1 MMAGILVAV
10 KLEATGLIRHAAL
23 KGTFM
28 ARPRKKH
35 ASPQSLNAA
44 IKSICDIMRRSNCA
58 GALQYVP
65 ELTWILFLRILDEH
79 EMREAEEA
87 EALGVPFTLTL
98 IAPFRWRDWAAP
110 GSTMRGD
117 KNRSVWKFVHEQLLP
132 QLKTLKDKPGA
143 TSRQKV
149 VSEIMSGVDRS
160 RIDSEKNFLDVLDK
174 VHEIT
179 SDNVD
184 QTHVFTLS
192 QVYEGLLLKMGER
205 GNDGGQ
211 FFTPREV
218 IRAMVRVVD
227 PQIGKTVYDPGC
239 GTGGFLAQS
248 YEYMRDKAGDK
259 ISAVELDTLKHRTFY
274 GREKDN
280 VVYPIGL
287 ANLVLHGIDDPH
299 IWHGN
304 SLSDIATYGGLFAGA
319 PKFFDYVLMNPPF
332 GGKEGKEAQT
342 PYEYKTGATQVL
354 FVQNV
359 LHSMKPGSR
368 CGIVL
373 DEGVLFRVDAEAFV
387 QTKRKLLEE
396 CDVYCIISLPGGV
409 FSSAG
414 AGVKTNL
421 VFFDKGNQTERIWYY
436 DLSDVKVGKKTP
448 LTLAHFQEIF
458 RLLPERADSERSW
471 TVDFAAG
478 LQAALAEAHPFREKA
493 AEFTAIAGKLD
504 DELAALR
511 KAKGPREEIQIAQE
525 RWKSALR
532 EARETDAKAEAIEN
546 AVYDLKAVNPHRVVE
561 KDTRTPLQIIQAI
574 EEKGREA
581 TAALSRLQ
589 TLLAT
594 HDL

>member
-1 MMAGILVAV
+1 
-10 KLEATGLIRHAAL
+10 
-23 KGTFM
+23 
-28 ARPRKKH
+28 
-35 ASPQSLNAA
+35 
-44 IKSICDIMRRSNCA
+44 MRRSNCA

-65 ELTWILFLRILDEH
+65 ELTWILFLRILDER
-79 EMREAEEA
+79 ETREAEEA
-87 EALGVPFTLTL
+87 EALGVPFTPTL
-98 IAPFRWRDWAAP
+98 DVPFRWRDWAAP
-110 GSTMRGD
+110 GSTMRED
-117 KNRSVWKFVHEQLLP
+117 KNASVWKFVHERLLP
-132 QLKTLKDKPGA
+132 ELKTLKDKPGA

-174 VHEIT
+174 VHEI
-179 SDNVD
+179 SSENVD

-304 SLSDIATYGGLFAGA
+304 SLSKLATYDGLFSGA
-319 PKFFDYVLMNPPF
+319 PTFFDYVLMNPPF

-342 PYEYKTGATQVL
+342 HYEYKTGATQVL
-354 FVQNV
+354 FILNV
-359 LHSMKPGSR
+359 LQSMKPGSR

-396 CDVYCIISLPGGV
+396 CDVYCIVSLPGGV

-421 VFFDKGNQTERIWYY
+421 VFFDKGKQTERIWYY

-448 LTLAHFQEIF
+448 LTLAHFEEFF

-471 TVDFAAG
+471 TVDFAAR
-478 LQAALAEAHPFREKA
+478 LQAALLEAQPFREKA
-493 AEFTAIAGKLD
+493 AEFTAIASKLD

-532 EARETDAKAEAIEN
+532 DAREADAKAATIEN

-561 KDTRTPLQIIQAI
+561 EDKRTPLEIIQAI
-574 EEKGREA
+574 EEKDREA

-589 TLLAT
+589 TLLVSENS
-594 HDL
+594 